1 MEYCIT
7 LHLSNHAIHSML
19 RLLLFDVTQ
28 AFRPRASTLVR
39 GHAAGLGRVPQL
51 VRTDLG
57 LGSGLLFTRAVER
70 ADKQLA
76 ARRRRDAAWLLS
88 ILSEMACRRGFGP
101 LEWDPDD
108 D

>member
-1 MEYCIT
+1 MF
-7 LHLSNHAIHSML
+7 

-28 AFRPRASTLVR
+28 AFRPRASTLIR
-39 GHAAGLGRVPQL
+39 GHAAGLGRVPPM
-51 VRTDLG
+51 VHNDLG

-70 ADKQLA
+70 ADEQLA
-76 ARRRRDAAWLLS
+76 ARHRHDAAWLLS